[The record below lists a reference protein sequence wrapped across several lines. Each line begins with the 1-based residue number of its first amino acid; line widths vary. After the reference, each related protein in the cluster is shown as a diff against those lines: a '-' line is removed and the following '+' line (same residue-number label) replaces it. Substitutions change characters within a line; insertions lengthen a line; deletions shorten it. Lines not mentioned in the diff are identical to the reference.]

1 MRGLIEKTFTGLLIS
16 IVNISNHTKSISL
29 SNQKFTTQPTL
40 INLTYIL
47 MNTLKDYIA
56 IHLQLI

>member
-1 MRGLIEKTFTGLLIS
+1 MRGLIEKTFIGLLIS

-29 SNQKFTTQPTL
+29 SNQKFRTQPTL